1 VKVSRLRSYV
11 SAIVASIVAAGAAI
25 VPATAWAHEGDLAG
39 RVSDLEATALTKRGT
54 GAPSLQIY
62 GQINRALLYW
72 DDGFD
77 RKASVVD
84 NSTSS
89 SRFGFIGQAPVAPG
103 LVTGYRLELGL
114 YAQASEALWNRND
127 IAAAH
132 WPSPTHDLVVR
143 QAYWFLRQPTLG
155 TLSLGHQ
162 SPASDDIT
170 IINLGSQ
177 MNDGAVHYNNAFNIR
192 LDHPALGHIF
202 SDLKWGHVAHNV
214 DALRGNFVRY
224 DTPLLAG
231 FMLSASAGEDQ
242 VWDVALR
249 YQAEWQNFRFAGGI
263 GFMDDREELY
273 ADLKGSASLLH
284 TATGLYLSGAAGVR
298 DDDRSGII
306 GRPPAHFQYLQAGIR
321 QSWLPFGPTTLY
333 GDAGIYRNFGVGEF
347 LRVDPNTQQL
357 VVWGTLAE
365 TEVMR
370 WGFGIEQSFEETG
383 VLVYLQMHRYE
394 PEIVGFPCANGPT
407 PFPDQCGGNP
417 GNLERLP
424 VQPWSA
430 IVVGTRVRF

>member
-1 VKVSRLRSYV
+1 MSMSRLRSCV
-11 SAIVASIVAAGAAI
+11 AAIVFSVTAAAI
-25 VPATAWAHEGDLAG
+25 VPSTPRAQEDDLAG
-39 RVSDLEATALTKRGT
+39 RVVELEATASTKRAAT
-54 GAPSLQIY
+54 GPSLDFY

-89 SRFGFIGQAPVAPG
+89 SRFGFIGQVPIAQG
-103 LVTGYRLELGL
+103 LVAGYRLEVGL
-114 YAQASEALWNRND
+114 YAQASEAQWNRND

-177 MNDGAVHYNNAFNIR
+177 MNDGAVRYNNAFNIR

-202 SDLKWGHVAHNV
+202 SDLKWGQIAHNV
-214 DALRGNFVRY
+214 DTLRGNFIRY
-224 DTPLLAG
+224 DTPMLGG
-231 FMLSASAGEDQ
+231 FMLSASAGENT
-242 VWDVALR
+242 VLDVALR
-249 YQAEWQNFRFAGGI
+249 YGAQGQGFRFAGGI
-263 GFMDDREELY
+263 GLMDDREALY
-273 ADLKGSASLLH
+273 TDLKGSASLLH
-284 TATGLYLSGAAGVR
+284 TPTGLYLSGAGGVR
-298 DDDRSGII
+298 DDDRSGMI
-306 GRPPAHFQYLQAGIR
+306 GRPLAHFHYLQAGIR
-321 QSWLPFGPTTLY
+321 KSWLPYGDTTIY
-333 GDAGIYRNFGVGEF
+333 GDAGLYRNFGVGEF
-347 LRVDPNTQQL
+347 LKVDPNTQQL

-370 WGFGIEQSFEETG
+370 WGLGIEQSFDDAG

-417 GNLERLP
+417 ADLVRLP

-430 IVVGTRVRF
+430 IVLGTRVRF

>member
-1 VKVSRLRSYV
+1 MTLC
-11 SAIVASIVAAGAAI
+11 AAAAGAL
-25 VPATAWAHEGDLAG
+25 PAGAARAQENDRAS
-39 RVSDLEATALTKRGT
+39 RIAELEAAAAVKRAAT
-54 GAPSLQIY
+54 GPTLDLY
-62 GQINRALLYW
+62 GQVNRALLFW

-77 RKASVVD
+77 TKASVVD

-89 SRFGFIGQAPVAPG
+89 SRFGFIGQAPLAQS

-127 IAAAH
+127 ITAAH

-202 SDLKWGHVAHNV
+202 SDLKWGHIAHNV

-224 DTPLLAG
+224 DAPLISG
-231 FMLSASAGEDQ
+231 FLLSASAGENT

-249 YQAEWQNFRFAGGI
+249 YSAQWQDFRFAGGI
-263 GFMDDREELY
+263 GLMDDREELY
-273 ADLKGSASLLH
+273 TDVKGSASLLH
-284 TATGLYLSGAAGVR
+284 APTGLYLAGAAGVR
-298 DDDRSGII
+298 DDDRSSII
-306 GRPPAHFQYLQAGIR
+306 GRPLAHFHYLQAGIR
-321 QSWLPFGPTTLY
+321 KSWLPYGPTTLY
-333 GDAGIYRNFGVGEF
+333 GDAGLYRNFGVGEF
-347 LRVDPNTQQL
+347 LKVDPNTQTL

-370 WGFGIEQSFEETG
+370 WGLGIEQSFEEAG
-383 VLVYLQMHRYE
+383 VLVYLQLHRYE

-417 GNLERLP
+417 ANLERLP

-430 IVVGTRVRF
+430 VVFGTRVRF